1 MFLSDVATAAKQVFI
16 LYVLVLLG
24 FICDRTKI
32 YTEKAA
38 RLTNDLLFYIV
49 TPAIIIQSFSSVEM
63 SGENVRGMLMSFLG
77 GTILHVVAIAI
88 CIPFWRRTDKNLSC
102 IYKYAAIYGNVGYMA
117 LPLAEAELGA
127 EGVFFCSGVLI
138 PFNIF
143 AFTHGIYLM
152 SGESA
157 KKTGFNPKWLILN
170 PGVVSVLLGLPLF
183 FFNIR
188 LPSLISVP
196 VNYVAGLN
204 TPLAMIMFGTYLSK
218 TNLKTMFLKKDTY
231 LVSFLKLIALPAVI
245 FGGAEAYGRKGNTFD
260 GAYNFRVGTECK
272 QYRYVCGKVRQGQC
286 RGLTGRRRGK
296 PSVDNN
302 NAAVYSTFA
311 NINSY
316 VVLN

>member
-77 GTILHVVAIAI
+77 GTILHVVAIVI

-218 TNLKTMFLKKDTY
+218 NKSENDVFKKGH
-231 LVSFLKLIALPAVI
+231 LSRIVFKAHSFAGCD

>member
-77 GTILHVVAIAI
+77 GTILHVVAIVI
-88 CIPFWRRTDKNLSC
+88 CIPFWRKTDKNLSC

-157 KKTGFNPKWLILN
+157 KKTGFNSKWLILN

-245 FGGAEAYGRKGNTFD
+245 LAVLKLMGVKGTLLTALIISASAPSANNTVMFAAKYGKD
-260 GAYNFRVGTECK
+260 
-272 QYRYVCGKVRQGQC
+272 
-286 RGLTGRRRGK
+286 
-296 PSVDNN
+296 S
-302 NAAVYSTFA
+302 AAASQ
-311 NINSY
+311 
-316 VVLN
+316 VVAVASLLSIITMPLFIALSQI

>member
-38 RLTNDLLFYIV
+38 KLTNDLLFYIV
-49 TPAIIIQSFSSVEM
+49 TPAVIIQSFSSVEM
-63 SGENVRGMLMSFLG
+63 TSENVRGMLMSFLG

-88 CIPFWRRTDKNLSC
+88 CIPFWRKTDKNLSC
-102 IYKYAAIYGNVGYMA
+102 IYKYAAIYGNVGYMT

-152 SGESA
+152 SGEKA
-157 KKTGFNPKWLILN
+157 QKTGFNPKWLILN

-183 FFNIR
+183 FFKIK

-218 TNLKTMFLKKDTY
+218 TNLKTMFLRKDTY
-231 LVSFLKLIALPAVI
+231 LVALLKLIVLPAIILAVFKFLGI
-245 FGGAEAYGRKGNTFD
+245 KGALLTALIISASSPSANNTVMFAAKYGKD
-260 GAYNFRVGTECK
+260 
-272 QYRYVCGKVRQGQC
+272 
-286 RGLTGRRRGK
+286 
-296 PSVDNN
+296 S
-302 NAAVYSTFA
+302 AAASQTVA
-311 NINSY
+311 
-316 VVLN
+316 VVSFLSIITMPLFIALSQI

>member
-77 GTILHVVAIAI
+77 GTILHVVAIVI

-245 FGGAEAYGRKGNTFD
+245 LAVLKLMGVKGTLLT
-260 GAYNFRVGTECK
+260 ALIISASAPKCK

>member
-77 GTILHVVAIAI
+77 GTILHVVAIVI

-188 LPSLISVP
+188 LPSL
-196 VNYVAGLN
+196 N

-245 FGGAEAYGRKGNTFD
+245 LAVLKLMGVKGTLLTALIISASAPSANNTVMFAAKYGKD
-260 GAYNFRVGTECK
+260 
-272 QYRYVCGKVRQGQC
+272 
-286 RGLTGRRRGK
+286 
-296 PSVDNN
+296 S
-302 NAAVYSTFA
+302 AAASQ
-311 NINSY
+311 
-316 VVLN
+316 VVAVASLLSIITMPLFIALSQI

>member
-49 TPAIIIQSFSSVEM
+49 TPAVIIQSFSSVEM
-63 SGENVRGMLMSFLG
+63 TDENVRGMLMSFLG

-88 CIPFWRRTDKNLSC
+88 CIPFWRKTDKNPSC

-231 LVSFLKLIALPAVI
+231 LVAFLKLIALPAVI
-245 FGGAEAYGRKGNTFD
+245 LAVLKLMGVKGTLLTALIISASAPSANNTVMFAAKYGKD
-260 GAYNFRVGTECK
+260 
-272 QYRYVCGKVRQGQC
+272 
-286 RGLTGRRRGK
+286 
-296 PSVDNN
+296 S
-302 NAAVYSTFA
+302 AAASQ
-311 NINSY
+311 
-316 VVLN
+316 VVAVASLLSIITMPLFIALSQI

>member
-77 GTILHVVAIAI
+77 GTILHVVAIVI

-231 LVSFLKLIALPAVI
+231 LVSIIKLIA
-245 FGGAEAYGRKGNTFD
+245 
-260 GAYNFRVGTECK
+260 
-272 QYRYVCGKVRQGQC
+272 
-286 RGLTGRRRGK
+286 
-296 PSVDNN
+296 
-302 NAAVYSTFA
+302 
-311 NINSY
+311 
-316 VVLN
+316 